1 MAGME
6 NKMPRI
12 MEKYLPKFMEKYLP
26 VTLTPYCSNR
36 DNLTVF
42 FSKKS
47 ISNSSTSLNPAFIN
61 CCL

>member
-26 VTLTPYCSNR
+26 VTHE
-36 DNLTVF
+36 
-42 FSKKS
+42 KS
-47 ISNSSTSLNPAFIN
+47 TSFSNSLFLRIHLYLQYLHFHNNEQVSF
-61 CCL
+61 

>member
-26 VTLTPYCSNR
+26 VTQVR
-36 DNLTVF
+36 
-42 FSKKS
+42 
-47 ISNSSTSLNPAFIN
+47 SLILFLNFATDFACGFALN
-61 CCL
+61 